1 MIEIK
6 MNVNFD
12 KHECKYEKKD
22 DMSILTSGDYNSTK
36 VIFNFNR
43 DDGKKVFEM
52 KNPSGEIVFV
62 KEIMNDEIV
71 LTGIVDITTIVN
83 NVIYTK
89 YFDESD
95 NVYWHDRELDKLY
108 NDEFVEVD
116 NTDINTLTKET
127 RNASLF
133 ACSGTYPFEI
143 SLYDGD
149 SKLTSESN
157 CFIVQ
162 PEQVVIDNE
171 VVDVY
176 MPIFDE
182 LINQIENA
190 LNEIN
195 NSINEVDNIDI
206 DVNKVDHIATIEIT
220 RKDGTTKTVQIF
232 DGEKGD
238 SGITLFTIENGHLI
252 GVSESASNYEN
263 YSISNGHLYLEI
275 GE

>member
-12 KHECKYEKKD
+12 EHECKYERKD
-22 DMSILTSGDYNSTK
+22 DMSILISGDYNSTK
-36 VIFNFNR
+36 VIFNFDR
-43 DDGKKVFEM
+43 DDGIKVFEM
-52 KNPSGEIVFV
+52 KDPSGKIVYVREIINN
-62 KEIMNDEIV
+62 EII
-71 LTGIVDITTIVN
+71 LTGNVDVTTIRN
-83 NVIYTK
+83 DIIYTK
-89 YFDESD
+89 YTDSALNE
-95 NVYWHDRELDKLY
+95 YWYDRELGKLY
-108 NDEFVEVD
+108 DNEFIEID
-116 NTDINTLTKET
+116 NIDINNLTKET
-127 RNASLF
+127 KNASLF
-133 ACSGTYPFEI
+133 SSSGTYPFEI

-171 VVDVY
+171 TVEVY
-176 MPIFDE
+176 LPIFDE
-182 LINQIENA
+182 LINQVENA
-190 LNEIN
+190 LNDIY
-195 NSINEVDNIDI
+195 NSIDEVDNIDI
-206 DVNKVDHIATIEIT
+206 DVSKVDHTATIEII

-252 GVSESASNYEN
+252 AESEASSNYEN